1 MVIFQS
7 NSGRAH
13 QFVPAK
19 YAVKLKHS
27 PCHYLIE
34 VQKEEKRELGHTLYS
49 SSNLFLFFFIV
60 AVIKSLSISKGRGS
74 RMIPLIYSKP
84 LSWFNKREAIRGGK
98 EKDQNKL
105 IIP

>member
-1 MVIFQS
+1 MVIPQS

-27 PCHYLIE
+27 PYHYLIE
-34 VQKEEKRELGHTLYS
+34 AQKEEKRELEYTLYS
-49 SSNLFLFFFIV
+49 ASNLFLFFFIV

-74 RMIPLIYSKP
+74 RMTPLIYSKP
-84 LSWFNKREAIRGGK
+84 LSWFNKREAIRRKKK
-98 EKDQNKL
+98 EIKTN
-105 IIP
+105 